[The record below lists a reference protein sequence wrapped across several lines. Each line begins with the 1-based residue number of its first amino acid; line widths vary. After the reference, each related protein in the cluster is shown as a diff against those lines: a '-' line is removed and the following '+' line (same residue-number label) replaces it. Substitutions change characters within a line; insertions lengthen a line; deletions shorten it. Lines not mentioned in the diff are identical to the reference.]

1 VPFGEIVK
9 HVSAELEAK
18 DDDTRYFPLVL
29 NSLEELNCFI
39 THLVIVF
46 QTGD

>member
-18 DDDTRYFPLVL
+18 HDDTGYFPFVL
-29 NSLEELNCFI
+29 DSLKELNCFI
-39 THLVIVF
+39 AHLVIVF